1 MASSSST
8 KQQSSLFSSFKVFK
22 FTSSKPPRPPP
33 KDPNYL
39 YSASCN
45 PSLASVSNHSLY
57 SQPPLPSSSS
67 SAPARSP
74 KDKTKTNAALSI
86 RSASPTSTRVL
97 QSSPQRCPHP
107 QQPPPSLSA
116 SSTLMPDSGS
126 GSGRRGFFRKMS
138 TLGKRS
144 ASKNRRV
151 TSPDDSATDESI
163 SRPWNVQV
171 SLLLPALLPGLVLK
185 NFKQISFLFL
195 VAPAQCPS
203 TRALTL
209 TQHHIHV
216 DETYVLPISGYDIFS
231 RVRYA

>member
-1 MASSSST
+1 MASSSSST

-22 FTSSKPPRPPP
+22 FTGSKPPRPPP

-67 SAPARSP
+67 SAPSPTPRDRS
-74 KDKTKTNAALSI
+74 KANGALSI
-86 RSASPTSTRVL
+86 RSASPTPSRAL
-97 QSSPQRCPHP
+97 QSSPQHRP
-107 QQPPPSLSA
+107 QQKQPPPSLSA

-126 GSGRRGFFRKMS
+126 GSGKVGFFRKIS

-144 ASKNRRV
+144 ASKSPRV
-151 TSPDDSATDESI
+151 TTTDDGTDNESI

-171 SLLLPALLPGLVLK
+171 SSIFSSLLLGLGLNFFLKTMPFFFLSRPRNVRLHALL
-185 NFKQISFLFL
+185 
-195 VAPAQCPS
+195 
-203 TRALTL
+203 R
-209 TQHHIHV
+209 
-216 DETYVLPISGYDIFS
+216 
-231 RVRYA
+231 